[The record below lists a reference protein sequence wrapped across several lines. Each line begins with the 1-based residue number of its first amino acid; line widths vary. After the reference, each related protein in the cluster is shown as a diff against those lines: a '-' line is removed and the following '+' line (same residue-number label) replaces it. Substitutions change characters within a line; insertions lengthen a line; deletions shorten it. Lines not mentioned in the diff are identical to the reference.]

1 VSLHWCL
8 EPQGSLE
15 CFLTRQRP
23 HIYFM
28 VAAIHFRPEVMITN
42 SVVGVQALALK
53 QAIQL
58 VHIEVLFA
66 TGD

>member
-1 VSLHWCL
+1 
-8 EPQGSLE
+8 
-15 CFLTRQRP
+15 
-23 HIYFM
+23 M
-28 VAAIHFRPEVMITN
+28 VAAIHFRPEVLITN